1 VGDAEVSTAHANFIV
16 NRGHASAAEIIALI
30 RRVRERVREA
40 RGITL
45 EPEVLLFGKKWEDV
59 L

>member
-1 VGDAEVSTAHANFIV
+1 
-16 NRGHASAAEIIALI
+16 
-30 RRVRERVREA
+30 VRQS
-40 RGITL
+40 RGIVL